1 MSSLPAPDV
10 GRLRAFE
17 ASGKGGPADRT
28 AADPAFPPGIG
39 GAMDRGWPDK
49 PGHDVRRPPAQIYG
63 LLSILL

>member
-1 MSSLPAPDV
+1 MSSLPEPDV

-17 ASGKGGPADRT
+17 ASGTDGPANRT
-28 AADPAFPPGIG
+28 AADPAFPPGMG

-49 PGHDVRRPPAQIYG
+49 PGNDARRAPAQIYG